1 MIFETHAHYDDEQF
15 DQDRDEILRS
25 MAAGGIG
32 TIVNV
37 SASYDSCRRVVDMVQ
52 AYPFMYAAVGV
63 HPDAGLPRDSGLC
76 DVDVHPLCGGRSGCR
91 SVLSGVQ
98 SPDSAGR

>member
-63 HPDAGLPRDSGLC
+63 HPDEVGALNEERLEEMRKLCEDPKVVAIGEIGLD
-76 DVDVHPLCGGRSGCR
+76 
-91 SVLSGVQ
+91 
-98 SPDSAGR
+98 